1 MGTSYKVTIRKTFV
15 YKGQRKTT
23 HYVRWTVDG
32 KEFKEPFTTNALAES
47 FRSKLVTA
55 ARDGEAFDTTE
66 GLPLKML
73 RTETPSM
80 SCYDFASGYMDTRW
94 WELAPKSRR
103 STVDSL
109 IPITRAMVST
119 ERGAPS
125 IDALNRA
132 LRWTLNPQNAG
143 LETPTD
149 FAAATAWLKRNSR
162 PVGDLGNPD
171 VLRKLLAS
179 FELNVDGA
187 KASLNTIRLRR
198 TTLRNMI
205 GIAIE
210 QKLLGSNPL
219 DEVKTKK
226 TKATLAQVDRRSVAN
241 PVQARTLLRAMEEV
255 DKRLVAFFGAVYFA
269 GLRPEEALN
278 LREEVLTLPEG
289 HWGTIHLEKAAPE
302 VAAQWTDSGTANEER
317 SLKHRAETDSRTV
330 PCCPELT
337 DMLRRHIRRF
347 GTTEEGYLFR
357 GARGGRLGSTVYSNA
372 WAKAREKAFTAEV
385 FASPL
390 AKRPYDLRHA
400 CLSTWLNAGVE
411 PTRVAQWAGNSLR
424 VLLHTYAKCFD
435 GGEQAALDRVEAL
448 LTPKP
453 QGGNDAR

>member
-1 MGTSYKVTIRKTFV
+1 MRTSYKVTIRKTFV
-15 YKGQRKTT
+15 YEGQRKTT
-23 HYVRWTVDG
+23 YYVRWTVNG

-73 RTETPSM
+73 RNETPSM
-80 SCYDFASGYMDTRW
+80 SWFSFASSYMDARW

-103 STVDSL
+103 SAADSL
-109 IPITRAMVST
+109 IAITRCMTST
-119 ERGAPS
+119 ERRAPD
-125 IDALNRA
+125 INVLNRA
-132 LRWTLNPQNAG
+132 LRWALNPQNVGLKPPPQLAG
-143 LETPTD
+143 
-149 FAAATAWLKRNSR
+149 AAAWAEQNSR
-162 PVGDLGNPD
+162 AVGDLATPD
-171 VLRKLLAS
+171 VLRRLLAS
-179 FELNVDGA
+179 LELNIDGTR
-187 KASLNTIRLRR
+187 ASANTIRLRR
-198 TTLRNMI
+198 TKLRNAI

-210 QKLLGSNPL
+210 QKLLDGNPL

-226 TKATLAQVDRRSVAN
+226 LKVALGQVDHRSVAN
-241 PVQARTLLRAMEEV
+241 PVQARTLLLALEEV
-255 DKRLVAFFGAVYFA
+255 NKRLVAFFGAIYFA

-278 LREEVLTLPEG
+278 LREENLTLPAG

-302 VAAQWTDSGTANEER
+302 VAAEWTDTGQANEER
-317 SLKHRAETDSRTV
+317 GLKHRADTDSRTV

-337 DMLRRHIRRF
+337 EILRKHIRRY
-347 GTTEEGYLFR
+347 GTAEGGYLFR
-357 GARGGRLGSTVYSNA
+357 GARGGRFGSTVYSEA
-372 WAKAREKAFTAEV
+372 WAKAREKAFTPEV

-411 PTRVAQWAGNSLR
+411 ATRVAQWAGNSVR
-424 VLLHTYAKCFD
+424 VLLHTYAKCLD

-453 QGGNDAR
+453 KGDDSAR